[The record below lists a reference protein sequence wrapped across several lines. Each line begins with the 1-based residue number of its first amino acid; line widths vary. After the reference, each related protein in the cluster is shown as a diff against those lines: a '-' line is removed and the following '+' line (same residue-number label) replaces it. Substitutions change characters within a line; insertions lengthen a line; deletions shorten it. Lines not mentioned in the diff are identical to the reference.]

1 MKKTLIIIAI
11 GLVLAIVAVGGYLW
25 HLMGKPL
32 YEPGMVRAETSLHAS
47 LEPPEQLGDGAWRV
61 EEDVR
66 LHHFS
71 HGSGRAVLIV
81 HGGPG
86 EPILRPLAALRPL
99 EADFELHYYHQRGC
113 GKSTRPIDRF
123 SSSSF
128 IKNVPELDGALGLA
142 AQIADIERIR
152 RILGEEKLIL
162 IGHSFG
168 GFLAAMYA
176 AEFPEYIDR
185 MVLVAPADLLVL
197 PAEGGG
203 LFEEIERKLP
213 ESRRDEYSAFL
224 EEYLS
229 FGDLFSKSEEELAA
243 TNARLGDYYFD
254 AIGRASLPPAV
265 ADERGET
272 GGWMV
277 QAAYM
282 SMGMRHDYRDA
293 LGAVTAP
300 VLVLHG
306 TADLQPDRSS
316 RTYADLLP
324 DGRFLAV
331 ESAGHF
337 LLSEDSPA
345 ATEAIAG
352 FLASGD

>member
-1 MKKTLIIIAI
+1 MKRTLIIVAI
-11 GLVLAIVAVGGYLW
+11 GLVVAIVAVGGYLW
-25 HLMGKPL
+25 YVMGKPL
-32 YEPGMVRAETSLHAS
+32 YEPGTVRAETSLRAS
-47 LEPPEQLGDGAWRV
+47 LEPPEQLGDGSWRV
-61 EEDVR
+61 EEDVS

-71 HGSGRAVLIV
+71 HGSGRAVLVV

-99 EADFELHYYHQRGC
+99 EEDFELHYYHQRGC

-128 IKNVPELDGALGLA
+128 MTNVPELDGALGLA
-142 AQIADIERIR
+142 AHIADIERIR

-168 GFLAAMYA
+168 GFFAAMYA
-176 AEFPEYIDR
+176 SEFPERIER
-185 MVLVAPADLLVL
+185 MVLVAPADVLVL

-203 LFEEIERKLP
+203 LLDEIERRLP
-213 ESRRDEYSAFL
+213 ETRRDEYSAFL
-224 EEYLS
+224 DEYLA
-229 FGDLFSKSEEELAA
+229 FGDVFSKSEEELAT
-243 TNARLGDYYFD
+243 TNRRLGDYYFE
-254 AIGRASLPPAV
+254 AIGSESLPAPVV
-265 ADERGET
+265 AERGAT

-277 QAAYM
+277 KAVYM

-293 LGAVTAP
+293 LRAVKAP

-306 TADLQPDRSS
+306 TTDLQPDRAS

-324 DGRFLAV
+324 GGRFLAI
-331 ESAGHF
+331 EGAGHF
-337 LLSEDSPA
+337 LLFEESPA
-345 ATEAIAG
+345 VTDAIAG
-352 FLASGD
+352 FLATGK